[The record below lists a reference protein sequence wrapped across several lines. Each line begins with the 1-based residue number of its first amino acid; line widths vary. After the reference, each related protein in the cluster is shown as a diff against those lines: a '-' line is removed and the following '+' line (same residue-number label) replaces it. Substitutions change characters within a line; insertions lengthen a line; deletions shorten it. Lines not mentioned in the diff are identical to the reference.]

1 MQTQSYFFPALS
13 DFGIIQKTLM
23 QRLRVLEKKTAGG
36 EELKRKQNKLI
47 LKTLIVIGIVSFL
60 INTSCDQGGKKSD
73 SEAQTS
79 ASKGNLEGQPT
90 EKLPMLVD
98 LGKGTCIPCKKMKP
112 ILEELEIEYKGKAIV
127 KIIDLRYEPQEANKY
142 KIRLIPTQIFFDAE
156 GKEVFRHE
164 GFMDKQSIKAKFA
177 EMGVY

>member
-1 MQTQSYFFPALS
+1 LRQKESLLLIVTLILIVLSFIFNVCCDNQS
-13 DFGIIQKTLM
+13 
-23 QRLRVLEKKTAGG
+23 KKTADQNTTSGVSPESPGG
-36 EELKRKQNKLI
+36 QN
-47 LKTLIVIGIVSFL
+47 
-60 INTSCDQGGKKSD
+60 
-73 SEAQTS
+73 A
-79 ASKGNLEGQPT
+79 

-112 ILEELEIEYKGKAIV
+112 ILEELEVEYKGKTIV
-127 KIIDLRYEPQEANKY
+127 RVIDLRYEPREADKY

>member
-1 MQTQSYFFPALS
+1 
-13 DFGIIQKTLM
+13 
-23 QRLRVLEKKTAGG
+23 LREK
-36 EELKRKQNKLI
+36 Q
-47 LKTLIVIGIVSFL
+47 KTLIVGIL
-60 INTSCDQGGKKSD
+60 IVIVIAFILIQCSSDQSNRKSD
-73 SEAQTS
+73 QK
-79 ASKGNLEGQPT
+79 ASGEVSNANLENDQT
-90 EKLPMLVD
+90 KKLPMLID

-127 KIIDLRYEPQEANKY
+127 KVIDLRYEPKEASKY

-156 GKEVFRHE
+156 RKEVFRHE